1 MKTARANTQEAETE
15 LYPIRTVSTLT
26 GVNPVTLRAWERRY
40 GLIAPVR
47 TGGGHRLYSRADIDS
62 IHRIVAAVGS
72 GVSVGHVQRPAAV
85 ATAPPARGRP
95 AGAWAACRNA
105 MADAIAQFDETRL
118 ARIHS
123 DALAVHSPDAV
134 TRNVLMPLLAMLG
147 ERWRRSDAGIAE
159 EHFLGVYLRNKLGA
173 RFHHRS
179 GAPQGPKLLAACL
192 PGEHHETGLLM
203 FGLAAHDRGFRVVM
217 LGADMP
223 LAQLAPAARHARAA
237 AIVLSCTV
245 APDAAALARDLRK
258 LVDDVALPV
267 FVGGGA
273 SVRLRDAIVA
283 AAAHPLGDD
292 IDAALTHVE
301 STLSHATASSATEQT
316 S

>member
-1 MKTARANTQEAETE
+1 MKTVRANTQDAEAE

-40 GLIAPVR
+40 GLITPVR
-47 TGGGHRLYSRADIDS
+47 TDGGHRLYSRTDIDS

-72 GVSVGHVQRPAAV
+72 GVSVGQVQRPGARE
-85 ATAPPARGRP
+85 TASPGRGRSA
-95 AGAWAACRNA
+95 AGWTACRKA
-105 MADAIAQFDETRL
+105 MADAIAQFDEARL
-118 ARIHS
+118 ERIHNE
-123 DALAVHSPDAV
+123 ALAFHSTDAV

-147 ERWRRSDAGIAE
+147 ERWRATDAGIAE

-223 LAQLAPAARHARAA
+223 VAQLAPAARHARAA
-237 AIVLSCTV
+237 AIVLSSTV
-245 APDAAALARDLRK
+245 SPDAAALARDLRD
-258 LVDDVALPV
+258 LVRDVELPV
-267 FVGGGA
+267 FVGGRA
-273 SVRLRDAIVA
+273 SVGLRDAIVA
-283 AAAHPLGDD
+283 AGAHPLGDD
-292 IDAALTHVE
+292 IDAALTQLG
-301 STLSHATASSATEQT
+301 STLAHATA
-316 S
+316 